1 MLIREETPALETQEA
16 AGEGKGE
23 GEGEGEG
30 ERRGGG
36 STLDGDSTK
45 EEKKRKRKKKKKK
58 RDGDDSNSTIIYYW
72 SYPAWYQ
79 RRLRP
84 IRRTAIFSVT
94 NIIEYRDI
102 VGEWFP
108 SKSEKRARTVSYR
121 LTKIIIPTDRLRDTI
136 GIEYA
141 WRFYFREEC

>member
-1 MLIREETPALETQEA
+1 MSIREETPALETQEA
-16 AGEGKGE
+16 

-45 EEKKRKRKKKKKK
+45 EEKKRKRKKKK

>member
-1 MLIREETPALETQEA
+1 MLIREETPALETQ
-16 AGEGKGE
+16 
-23 GEGEGEG
+23 EGEGEG

>member
-16 AGEGKGE
+16 A

-45 EEKKRKRKKKKKK
+45 EEKKRKRKKKKK